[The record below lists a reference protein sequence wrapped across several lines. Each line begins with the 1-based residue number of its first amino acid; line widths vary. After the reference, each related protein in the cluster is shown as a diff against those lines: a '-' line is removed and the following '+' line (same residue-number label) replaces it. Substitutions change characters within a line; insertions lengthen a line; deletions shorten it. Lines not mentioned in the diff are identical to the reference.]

1 MKKGLL
7 SSWGKALLI
16 TLILVLVSAGSVFA
30 AGFALIE
37 QSMSGL
43 GNAYSGGAAS
53 AEDASTIFY
62 NPAGMTLLNGQ
73 QLILGT
79 HIIMPS
85 VKFHNEGSTHV
96 TGQALSGGN
105 GGDGGVTKP
114 VPNLYYSRKVSDKF
128 FVGMGIN
135 APFGLATDYNK
146 TWVGRYHAVESDVMT
161 VNINP
166 SVAYKINDQI
176 SVGAG
181 LNVQYLKA
189 TLSNAVDFGT
199 AGYSLGIP
207 GLLPQSNDGFAEMEG
222 DSWGIGYNFG
232 LLYELN
238 KNTRAGIAYR
248 SRIKQN
254 LEGDVD
260 FSHVPAPFQSAFR
273 DGGVEADLTLPDN
286 LSISLYHRFNPQWA
300 VMADF
305 TWTNWS
311 LFKKLAVEFDNPGQ
325 ADSVTTEKWQDN
337 YRYSLG
343 VTYTPTCCWI
353 LRAGTAYDT
362 TAVES
367 AKYRTPRIPDG
378 DRIWA
383 ALGVGHRLTDMLS
396 FDIGYAHLFV
406 NDPEIN
412 KTATGEDQLKGA
424 LKGTFDAAIDII
436 SAQLTVRF

>member
-7 SSWGKALLI
+7 YSWGKALLI

-30 AGFALIE
+30 SGFALIE

-62 NPAGMTLLNGQ
+62 NPAGMTLLNGR

-96 TGQALSGGN
+96 TGQPLSGGN

-114 VPNLYYSRKVSDKF
+114 VPNLYYSRKVTDKF
-128 FVGMGIN
+128 SVGVGIN
-135 APFGLATDYNK
+135 APFGLATDYDK
-146 TWVGRYHAVESDVMT
+146 DWVGRYHAVESDVLT

-166 SVAYKINDQI
+166 SVAYKINDNL
-176 SVGAG
+176 SFGAG
-181 LNVQYLKA
+181 FNVQYIKA
-189 TLSNAVDFGT
+189 KLSNAVDFGLI
-199 AGYSLGIP
+199 GYGKHIP
-207 GLLPQSNDGFAEMEG
+207 GLFPQANDGFAELEG
-222 DSWGIGYNFG
+222 DSWGIGYNLG
-232 LLYELN
+232 LLYEFS

-248 SRIKQN
+248 SRIEHT

-260 FSHVPAPFQSAFR
+260 FSNVPDLLKGAFK
-273 DGGVEADLTLPDN
+273 DGGIKADLTTPDN
-286 LSISLYHRFNPQWA
+286 LSISLYHQINPQWA

-311 LFKKLAVEFDNPGQ
+311 LFKKLAVEFDNAALP
-325 ADSVTTEKWQDN
+325 DSVTTEKWQDN

-343 VTYTPTCCWI
+343 VTYTPCCNWI

-383 ALGVGHRLTDMLS
+383 ALGAGYRLSDMVS

-412 KTATGEDQLKGA
+412 KKATGEDLSKGA
-424 LKGTFDAAIDII
+424 LKGTFDAAIDIV
-436 SAQLTVRF
+436 SAQVTLRF

>member
-1 MKKGLL
+1 MKKGFL
-7 SSWGKALLI
+7 SSWGKALLL
-16 TLILVLVSAGSVFA
+16 TFILVLVSAGSVFA

-37 QSMSGL
+37 QSVSGL

-62 NPAGMTLLNGQ
+62 NPAGMTLLNGR
-73 QLILGT
+73 QLIVGA

-85 VKFHNEGSTHV
+85 VKFHNEGSTHI
-96 TGQALSGGN
+96 TGQPLSGGN
-105 GGDGGVTKP
+105 GGDGGVSKP
-114 VPNLYYSRKVSDKF
+114 VPNLYYGRKVSDRF
-128 FVGMGIN
+128 SVGMGIN
-135 APFGLATDYNK
+135 APFGLATDYDK
-146 TWVGRYHAVESDVMT
+146 KWVGRYHAVESDVIT

-166 SVAYKINDQI
+166 SVAYKITDQI

-181 LNVQYLKA
+181 LSAQYLKA
-189 TLSNAVDFGT
+189 KLSNAVDFGT

-222 DSWGIGYNFG
+222 DSWGIGYNLG
-232 LLYELN
+232 LLFELN

-248 SRIKQN
+248 SRIKQE

-260 FSHVPAPFQSAFR
+260 FSHVPDPFRSSFR
-273 DGGVEADLTLPDN
+273 NGGVEADITLPDS
-286 LSISLYHRFNPQWA
+286 LSISLYHKINPEWA

-311 LFKKLAVEFDNPGQ
+311 LFKELAVEFDNPGQ

-343 VTYTPTCCWI
+343 VTYTPCCNWI

-367 AKYRTPRIPDG
+367 AKYRTPSIPDG

-383 ALGVGHRLTDMLS
+383 ALGAGYRLSDMVS

-406 NDPEIN
+406 NDPDIN
-412 KTATGEDQLKGA
+412 KNATGEDKLKGG
-424 LKGTFDAAIDII
+424 LKGTFDAAIDIL
-436 SAQLTVRF
+436 SAQITMRF

>member
-7 SSWGKALLI
+7 SSWRKALLI
-16 TLILVLVSAGSVFA
+16 SLILILILILILVSAGSVFA

-62 NPAGMTLLNGQ
+62 NPAGMTLLNGR
-73 QLILGT
+73 QLILGA
-79 HIIMPS
+79 HVIMPS

-96 TGQALSGGN
+96 TGQPLSGGN
-105 GGDGGVTKP
+105 GGDGGVTKA

-135 APFGLATDYNK
+135 TPFGLATDYNK

-189 TLSNAVDFGT
+189 ILSNAVDFGT

-222 DSWGIGYNFG
+222 DSWGN
-232 LLYELN
+232 
-238 KNTRAGIAYR
+238 
-248 SRIKQN
+248 
-254 LEGDVD
+254 
-260 FSHVPAPFQSAFR
+260 
-273 DGGVEADLTLPDN
+273 
-286 LSISLYHRFNPQWA
+286 
-300 VMADF
+300 
-305 TWTNWS
+305 
-311 LFKKLAVEFDNPGQ
+311 
-325 ADSVTTEKWQDN
+325 
-337 YRYSLG
+337 
-343 VTYTPTCCWI
+343 
-353 LRAGTAYDT
+353 
-362 TAVES
+362 
-367 AKYRTPRIPDG
+367 
-378 DRIWA
+378 
-383 ALGVGHRLTDMLS
+383 RL
-396 FDIGYAHLFV
+396 
-406 NDPEIN
+406 
-412 KTATGEDQLKGA
+412 
-424 LKGTFDAAIDII
+424 
-436 SAQLTVRF
+436 

>member
-1 MKKGLL
+1 MKKGFL

-30 AGFALIE
+30 AGFALVE

-62 NPAGMTLLNGQ
+62 NPAGMTLLNGR

-96 TGQALSGGN
+96 TGQPLSGGN

-128 FVGMGIN
+128 SVGMGIN

-166 SVAYKINDQI
+166 SLAYKINDQI

-189 TLSNAVDFGT
+189 ILSNSVDFGT
-199 AGYSLGIP
+199 VGYLMNIP
-207 GLLPQSNDGFAEMEG
+207 GLSPQSNDGFAEMEG

-248 SRIKQN
+248 SRIKQD

-260 FSHVPAPFQSAFR
+260 FSNVPDLLKGTFK
-273 DGGVEADLTLPDN
+273 DGGIKADLTTPDN
-286 LSISLYHRFNPQWA
+286 LSISLYHQINPQWA

-325 ADSVTTEKWQDN
+325 EDDVTTEKWQDN

-343 VTYTPTCCWI
+343 VTYTPCCNWI

-367 AKYRTPRIPDG
+367 AKYRTPRVPDG

-383 ALGVGHRLTDMLS
+383 ALGAGYRLSDMVS

-412 KTATGEDQLKGA
+412 KKATAEDEPRGA
-424 LKGTFDAAIDII
+424 LKGTFDAAVDIV
-436 SAQLTVRF
+436 SAQVVLRF

>member
-7 SSWGKALLI
+7 SSWGKVLLI

-62 NPAGMTLLNGQ
+62 NPAGMTLLNGR

-85 VKFHNEGSTHV
+85 VKFHNEGSTLV

-181 LNVQYLKA
+181 LDVQYLKA

-199 AGYSLGIP
+199 AGYSLHIP

-254 LEGDVD
+254 LEGDID
-260 FSHVPAPFQSAFR
+260 FSHVPAPFQSVYR
-273 DGGVEADLTLPDN
+273 DGGVKADLTLPDN
-286 LSISLYHRFNPQWA
+286 LSISLYHNINTQWA

-325 ADSVTTEKWQDN
+325 KDSVTTEKWQDN

-343 VTYTPTCCWI
+343 VTYTPCCNWI

-383 ALGVGHRLTDMLS
+383 ALGAGYRLSDMVS
-396 FDIGYAHLFV
+396 FDIGYAHLFI

-412 KTATGEDQLKGA
+412 KKATGEDQLKGA
-424 LKGTFDAAIDII
+424 LKGSFDVAIDIV
-436 SAQLTVRF
+436 SAQVTLRF

>member
-1 MKKGLL
+1 MKKGVL
-7 SSWGKALLI
+7 SSWRSALLI
-16 TLILVLVSAGSVFA
+16 SVILLLISAGSAFA

-62 NPAGMTLLNGQ
+62 NPAGMTLLNGR
-73 QLILGT
+73 QLIIGT
-79 HIIMPS
+79 HVIMRS
-85 VKFHNEGSTHV
+85 VKFRNEGSTHV
-96 TGQALSGGN
+96 TGQPLSGGN

-135 APFGLATDYNK
+135 APFGLATDYDK

-199 AGYSLGIP
+199 AGYLMNIP
-207 GLLPQSNDGFAEMEG
+207 GLLPQSSDGFAETKG

-260 FSHVPAPFQSAFR
+260 FSHVPPPFQSAFK
-273 DGGVEADLTLPDN
+273 DGGIEADLTLPDN
-286 LSISLYHRFNPQWA
+286 LSISLYHKINPRWA
-300 VMADF
+300 IMADF

-311 LFKKLAVEFDNPGQ
+311 LFKELAVEFDNPGQ

-343 VTYTPTCCWI
+343 VTYTPCCNWI

-383 ALGVGHRLTDMLS
+383 ALGAGYKMSDKVS
-396 FDIGYAHLFV
+396 FDIGYAHLFI
-406 NDPEIN
+406 NDPGI
-412 KTATGEDQLKGA
+412 KKKATGEDRLKGA
-424 LKGTFDAAIDII
+424 LKGAFDAAVDIV
-436 SAQLTVRF
+436 SAQVTLRF

>member
-1 MKKGLL
+1 
-7 SSWGKALLI
+7 
-16 TLILVLVSAGSVFA
+16 
-30 AGFALIE
+30 
-37 QSMSGL
+37 MSGL

-62 NPAGMTLLNGQ
+62 NPAGMTLLNGR

-96 TGQALSGGN
+96 TGQPLSGGN

-128 FVGMGIN
+128 SVGMGIN

-166 SVAYKINDQI
+166 SVAYKINDNL
-176 SVGAG
+176 SFGAG
-181 LNVQYLKA
+181 FNVQYIKA
-189 TLSNAVDFGT
+189 KLSNAVDFGLI
-199 AGYSLGIP
+199 GYGKQIP
-207 GLLPQSNDGFAEMEG
+207 GLFPQANDGFAELEG
-222 DSWGIGYNFG
+222 DSWGIGYNLG
-232 LLYELN
+232 LLYEFS

-248 SRIKQN
+248 SRIKQD

-260 FSHVPAPFQSAFR
+260 FSNVPDLLKGTFK
-273 DGGVEADLTLPDN
+273 DGGIKADLTTPDN
-286 LSISLYHRFNPQWA
+286 LSISLYHQINPQWA

-325 ADSVTTEKWQDN
+325 EDDVTTEKWQDN

-343 VTYTPTCCWI
+343 VTYTPCCNWI

-367 AKYRTPRIPDG
+367 AKYRTPRVPDG

-383 ALGVGHRLTDMLS
+383 ALGAGYRLSDMVS

-412 KTATGEDQLKGA
+412 KKATAEDEPRGA
-424 LKGTFDAAIDII
+424 LKGTFDAAVDIV
-436 SAQLTVRF
+436 SAQVVLRF